1 MPYFFID
8 GHHKLIRWKIITHAA
23 IDGYGRIILCMKCS
37 DDNKSST
44 VYNYFLQATENYGLL
59 SRVRSDQGQKIV
71 WLQDIC

>member
-44 VYNYFLQATENYGLL
+44 VYNYFLQATENYGLP